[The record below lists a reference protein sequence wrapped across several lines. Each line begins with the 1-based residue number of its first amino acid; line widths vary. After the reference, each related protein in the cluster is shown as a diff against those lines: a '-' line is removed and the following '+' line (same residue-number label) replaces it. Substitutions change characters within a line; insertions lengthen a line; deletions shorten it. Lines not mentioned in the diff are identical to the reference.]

1 MPKVKLP
8 RKSTSIDMTA
18 MCDVSFLLLT
28 FFMLT
33 SKFRPAEAVP
43 IDIPNS
49 RSQIKLEGVM
59 TISVSKEGTAFFSLS
74 KREDREEL
82 LNRMLEQHP
91 EIKLNQNQ
99 KKAFMGLDMFGFS
112 LAEMPQVLALNPV
125 QYKAYKQNGIPMD
138 SAKCELGEWVLQTR
152 YVDQKMK
159 VAIKGDKVSNI
170 KAIKKVIYALTERA
184 DIHKFNLITTLSG
197 SSAVTTTEPTES
209 TETK

>member
-33 SKFRPAEAVP
+33 SKFRPAEVVP
-43 IDIPNS
+43 IDLPGS

-59 TISVSKEGTAFFSLS
+59 TISVAKDGAAYFSLS
-74 KREDREEL
+74 KREDREQL
-82 LNRMLEQHP
+82 LERMLNKHP
-91 EIKLNQNQ
+91 EIKLTQNQ
-99 KKAFMGLDMFGFS
+99 MTAFAGLDMFGFS
-112 LAEMPQVLALNPV
+112 LADMPQILALNPE
-125 QYKAYKQNGIPMD
+125 QYKAYKQTGIPKD
-138 SAKCELGEWVLQTR
+138 SAHCELAEWVLQTR

-159 VAIKGDKVSNI
+159 VAVKGDKDSNI
-170 KAIKKVIYALTERA
+170 KAIKQIIYALTEKA

-197 SSAVTTTEPTES
+197 SSQKTEVKTE
-209 TETK
+209 E